1 MVWGPAVGAVNVALQ
16 HIGKRFRIRAFGSVQ
31 KAFGQGVVP
40 DLPGAESSLGLFG
53 RDLVFAVFAFEGS
66 VIDDGHEAYLL
77 SGGAIGLGQS

>member
-1 MVWGPAVGAVNVALQ
+1 MVRGAAVGTVNVTLQ
-16 HIGKRFRIRAFGSVQ
+16 DIGKRFGVRAFGSVQ
-31 KAFGQGVVP
+31 KALGQGVVP
-40 DLPGAESSLGLFG
+40 DLTGAESGLGLFG

>member
-1 MVWGPAVGAVNVALQ
+1 MVRGPAVRTVNVALQ
-16 HIGKRFRIRAFGSVQ
+16 HIGQRFGIRAFGSVQ
-31 KAFGQGVVP
+31 KAFGQDVVP

-77 SGGAIGLGQS
+77 SGGAIELGQN